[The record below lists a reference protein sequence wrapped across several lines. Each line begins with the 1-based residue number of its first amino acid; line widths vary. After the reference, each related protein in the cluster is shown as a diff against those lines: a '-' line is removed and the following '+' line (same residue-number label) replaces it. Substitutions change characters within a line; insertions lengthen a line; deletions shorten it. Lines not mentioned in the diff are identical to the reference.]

1 MISSY
6 IIDDIIINIYYI
18 YTYTYISIAIELY
31 DFPRTFPMDLPMSFR
46 PDAHG
51 GAHAHGP
58 LRDAQPR
65 EFQGRAGLDPKGC
78 MNGRMEI

>member
-1 MISSY
+1 
-6 IIDDIIINIYYI
+6 
-18 YTYTYISIAIELY
+18 
-31 DFPRTFPMDLPMSFR
+31 MDLPMSFQ

-78 MNGRMEI
+78 MEGWRFCIG

>member
-1 MISSY
+1 M
-6 IIDDIIINIYYI
+6 
-18 YTYTYISIAIELY
+18 Y
-31 DFPRTFPMDLPMSFR
+31 DFPRTFPMDLPMSFQ

-78 MNGRMEI
+78 MNGRMKFNIGPRITRNSDIRNMSKTFLGHEK